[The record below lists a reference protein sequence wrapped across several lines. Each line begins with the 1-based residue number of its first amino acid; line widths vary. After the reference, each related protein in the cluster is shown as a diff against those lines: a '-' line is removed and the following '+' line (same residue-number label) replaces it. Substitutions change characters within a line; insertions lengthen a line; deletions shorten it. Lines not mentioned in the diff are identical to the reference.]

1 MEVNEDVLRCDL
13 ENAPEVLAEA
23 IQSVLRKNGFDN
35 AYEILKEF
43 TRGKKT
49 NLEDLR
55 EFIGNLEIPEDD
67 KNILLNL
74 TPENYTGL
82 ADKLCNFI

>member
-1 MEVNEDVLRCDL
+1 M
-13 ENAPEVLAEA
+13 AEA
-23 IQSVLRKNGFDN
+23 IQTVLRKNGFDN